1 MVGRGRPDAPATV
14 SSVRSA
20 HVAEFLSDAWIA
32 ALDRAARSVPPL
44 AGLAAQS
51 RLVVEQRVRR
61 DDAEIVY
68 AVRFDGDGVRVE
80 HGAAH
85 APDLVLHMDA
95 VTARA
100 IQQGT
105 TTAQEAVASGRLKVR
120 GRLERLRALGE
131 ALRSLDDVFRDVR
144 AATTDGDGEPGDT

>member
-1 MVGRGRPDAPATV
+1 MLGRGRPDTPATV

-20 HVAEFLSDAWIA
+20 DVAEFLSDAWIA
-32 ALDRAARSVPPL
+32 ALDRAARTLPPL
-44 AGLAAQS
+44 AGLAAQPP
-51 RLVVEQRVRR
+51 LVVEQRVRR

-68 AVRFDGDGVRVE
+68 AVRFDGDGARVE
-80 HGAAH
+80 RGAAD

-100 IQQGT
+100 IQRGA
-105 TTAQEAVASGRLKVR
+105 TTAQEAIASGRLKVR

-144 AATTDGDGEPGDT
+144 AATTDGHSGPGAT